1 MNRIEFKI
9 AAALCGMIALASC
22 AEEVVNE
29 EMPEPDSELCIATRG
44 EASEIATPVNIYVF
58 NSDNRCVRMETFTE
72 STWRFSEKLPAGNYS
87 VYAIGGADP
96 TRLVLPT
103 ADNATKTTSLTLQSG
118 ASLGDLMTANS
129 TVTLVA
135 NGQNSLTLSMQRKVM
150 QIEQI
155 TIKDVPAD
163 ITSVSV
169 SITHTYE
176 NILLN
181 GEYTG
186 ETGSFTC
193 NLTKQ
198 DNGDWV
204 YNTSNTFLLPSVGN
218 PTIAV
223 TMGSTTYSY
232 NSTEPLEANHKLS
245 IEGTFC
251 DNMFNLSGTVT
262 GVSWG
267 DNKSINFQFNSDGTS
282 QGNTNTEPNS
292 GNEGGGGTSAN
303 IPEVGTLYQDTYF
316 VLAVNGNDVTLLSN
330 KETTGIV
337 TKNISQSDANNNI
350 TSKLNMW
357 NDGESTWKWEL
368 PNRENAIYIF
378 NHQELINSLVSESIK
393 KTIYSST
400 SSYLFKDNNSIKV
413 FYPNMDK
420 FDPAAIFQEDTYLR
434 PVTTITI
441 N

>member
-118 ASLGDLMTANS
+118 ASLGDLMTANG

-163 ITSVSV
+163 ITNVSV

-176 NILLN
+176 SILLN

-198 DNGDWV
+198 SNGDWV

-316 VLAVNGNDVTLLSN
+316 VLAVNGNDVTLWSPT
-330 KETTGIV
+330 ETQINVGIGNNAV
-337 TKNISQSDANNNI
+337 SIVNSKLETYNTQNNSMIWRLPTKSEAEKIISLRTQINNLTTPFNTEGYWYNNNG
-350 TSKLNMW
+350 TTDTFKNDNGKLGAAAY
-357 NDGESTWKWEL
+357 DG
-368 PNRENAIYIF
+368 
-378 NHQELINSLVSESIK
+378 V
-393 KTIYSST
+393 
-400 SSYLFKDNNSIKV
+400 
-413 FYPNMDK
+413 
-420 FDPAAIFQEDTYLR
+420 YLR

>member
-118 ASLGDLMTANS
+118 ASLGDLMTANG

-163 ITSVSV
+163 ITNVSV

-176 NILLN
+176 SILLN

-204 YNTSNTFLLPSVGN
+204 YNTPNTFLLPSVGN

-292 GNEGGGGTSAN
+292 GNEGGGGTSASV
-303 IPEVGTLYQDTYF
+303 PEVGTLYQDTYF
-316 VLAVNGNDVTLLSN
+316 VLAVNGNDVTLWSPTEIQISINSSADFAKVDTELAKYNSQDHTGTWRLPTKTEAKTIIASKTQIN
-330 KETTGIV
+330 NTTTTYKSAGYWY
-337 TKNISQSDANNNI
+337 NNNG
-350 TSKLNMW
+350 TTETFTDKNGQLVEAPF
-357 NDGESTWKWEL
+357 DG
-368 PNRENAIYIF
+368 A
-378 NHQELINSLVSESIK
+378 
-393 KTIYSST
+393 
-400 SSYLFKDNNSIKV
+400 
-413 FYPNMDK
+413 
-420 FDPAAIFQEDTYLR
+420 YLR
-434 PVTTITI
+434 PVTTITVE
-441 N
+441 

>member
-118 ASLGDLMTANS
+118 ASLGDLMTANG

-163 ITSVSV
+163 VTSVSV

-176 NILLN
+176 SILLN

-198 DNGDWV
+198 SNGDWV
-204 YNTSNTFLLPSVGN
+204 YNTPNTFLLPSVGN

-303 IPEVGTLYQDTYF
+303 IPEVGDIYNGCY
-316 VLAVNGNDVTLLSN
+316 VLAVSGNDVTLLSPSQED
-330 KETTGIV
+330 KIV
-337 TKNISQSDANNNI
+337 TDGDNQETMMSKINNRLTNWEKNISTSWRLMNKEEAEYIRANYTAMNYKEIGKIIYPSETYFLQNNGI
-350 TSKLNMW
+350 
-357 NDGESTWKWEL
+357 
-368 PNRENAIYIF
+368 IYNF
-378 NHQELINSLVSESIK
+378 SPQLSIPL
-393 KTIYSST
+393 TEWDDSR
-400 SSYLFKDNNSIKV
+400 
-413 FYPNMDK
+413 
-420 FDPAAIFQEDTYLR
+420 AATYLR

>member
-118 ASLGDLMTANS
+118 ASLGDLMTANG

-163 ITSVSV
+163 ITNVSV

-176 NILLN
+176 SILLN

-316 VLAVNGNDVTLLSN
+316 VLAVNGNDVTLWSPT
-330 KETTGIV
+330 ETQINVGIGNNAV
-337 TKNISQSDANNNI
+337 SIVNSKLETYNTQNNSMIWRLPTKSEAEKIISLRTQINNLTTPFNTEGYWYNNNG
-350 TSKLNMW
+350 TTDTFKNDNGKLGAAAY
-357 NDGESTWKWEL
+357 DG
-368 PNRENAIYIF
+368 
-378 NHQELINSLVSESIK
+378 V
-393 KTIYSST
+393 
-400 SSYLFKDNNSIKV
+400 
-413 FYPNMDK
+413 
-420 FDPAAIFQEDTYLR
+420 YLR